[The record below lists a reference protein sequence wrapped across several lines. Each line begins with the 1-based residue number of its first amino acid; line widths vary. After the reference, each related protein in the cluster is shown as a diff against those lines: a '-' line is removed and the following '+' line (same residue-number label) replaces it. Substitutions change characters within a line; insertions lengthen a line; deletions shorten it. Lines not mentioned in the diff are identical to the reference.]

1 MTTTLPQFDPL
12 LHQPLRT
19 QIAAF
24 LAARGEATFTEL
36 KQTLEATDGNLDAHM
51 TKFIDAGYVKARKK
65 SAETATTGRAQTVFS
80 LTPAGRKAL
89 AAYIAQLHALM
100 AMSDAAPAA
109 SKRLKP
115 A

>member
-1 MTTTLPQFDPL
+1 MTTSLPQFDPL

-24 LAARGEATFTEL
+24 LAARGEATFSEL
-36 KQTLEATDGNLDAHM
+36 KQVLEATDGNLDAHM
-51 TKFIDAGYVKARKK
+51 TKFIDAGYARSRKQ
-65 SAETATTGRAQTVFS
+65 AAATGRAQTVFS

-89 AAYIAQLHALM
+89 ASYIGQLHALM
-100 AMSDAAPAA
+100 AMSTEAPTAPAA

>member
-1 MTTTLPQFDPL
+1 MTTSLPQFDPL

-24 LAARGEATFTEL
+24 LAARGEATFSEL

-51 TKFIDAGYVKARKK
+51 TKFIDAGYVKSRKQ
-65 SAETATTGRAQTVFS
+65 AAATGRAQTVFS

-89 AAYIAQLHALM
+89 AAYIGQLHALV
-100 AMSDAAPAA
+100 ALSEAPADTPAAP
-109 SKRLKP
+109 KRLKP